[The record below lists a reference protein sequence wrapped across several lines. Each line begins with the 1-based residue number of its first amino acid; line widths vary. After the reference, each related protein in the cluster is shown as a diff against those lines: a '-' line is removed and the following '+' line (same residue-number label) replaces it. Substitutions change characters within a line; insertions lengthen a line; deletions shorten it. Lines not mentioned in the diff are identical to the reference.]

1 MRQHEQ
7 LLPRAVT
14 AGFTAFG
21 VSRSS
26 SRAQTKGR
34 ELVAMRTELSK
45 ANEAL
50 RQARARCERLEE
62 SASRQALARLAM
74 ASHDLRDPLQV
85 IASHVELVAEGFCGV
100 VSAEQRACL
109 ERVRAQVDHLAAVVG
124 SVLTLARA
132 AHQGD
137 TLELSDVPV
146 PQLLAQVRTLVD
158 PFAAAM
164 GVSLVLD
171 CDRAPALVRG
181 DRTALVRV
189 LVNLAGNGVKATP
202 RGGTVFLTA
211 TTLANS
217 VELRVADRK
226 PGGGWTFMTLGGH
239 AAPFAGSYGFY
250 ADMKVV
256 GSSAFVSIF
265 RTRVSTL
272 PRVSIDGCP
281 YTRVAAAP
289 THVFAPGS
297 LIIPITRA
305 RLCVA

>member
-1 MRQHEQ
+1 
-7 LLPRAVT
+7 
-14 AGFTAFG
+14 
-21 VSRSS
+21 
-26 SRAQTKGR
+26 
-34 ELVAMRTELSK
+34 MRTELSK

-217 VELRVADRK
+217 VELRVADSG
-226 PGGGWTFMTLGGH
+226 PGIPSDQLGAIFEPFVQTHAMNEMELGGIGLGLTIARDLTRLMGGELLVH
-239 AAPFAGSYGFY
+239 SVIAVGSQFTVRFPAAPPAAEKG
-250 ADMKVV
+250 AAV
-256 GSSAFVSIF
+256 AVSN
-265 RTRVSTL
+265 
-272 PRVSIDGCP
+272 
-281 YTRVAAAP
+281 AA
-289 THVFAPGS
+289 
-297 LIIPITRA
+297 
-305 RLCVA
+305 